1 MRHLLAALWLAVFA
15 AAPAYA
21 QALVSVPALT
31 ARVSDQTGTLTA
43 EQLAGLEQQLL
54 AFEQRKGAQV
64 ALLIVPTTQPEAI
77 EQYSIRVA
85 EAWKLGREKPDDGV
99 LLLVALKDRTMRIEV
114 GYGLE
119 GVLTDATS
127 RRIIAETI
135 TPPFRQGDY
144 FGGLNA
150 GLQQIL
156 RVVDGEALPPPP
168 ERSTRTGRQ
177 GSGTPLLPV
186 LFVIVFFGGALL
198 RALLGRPVGALLTA
212 GLAAGAVWLLSQA
225 LAFTVLAGLGALVY
239 NLVATSASRGGGGLG
254 GGFGGFGGGGFGGG
268 GGGGGGGFGG
278 GGGGFGGGG
287 ASGRW

>member
-64 ALLIVPTTQPEAI
+64 ALLMVSTTQPETI
-77 EQYSIRVA
+77 EQYSLRVV
-85 EAWKLGREKPDDGV
+85 EAWKLGRDKPDDGA

-119 GVLTDATS
+119 GALTDATS

-135 TPPFRQGDY
+135 TPHFRQGDY
-144 FGGLNA
+144 FGGVSA

-156 RVVDGEALPPPP
+156 SVVDGEPLPPPP
-168 ERSTRTGRQ
+168 ERTARTGRQ
-177 GSGTPLLPV
+177 GSGGPLLPV
-186 LFVIVFFGGALL
+186 LFVLVVFGGAML
-198 RALLGRPVGALLTA
+198 RGVLGRPVGALVTG
-212 GLAAGAVWLLSQA
+212 GLAAGVVWLLSQT
-225 LAFTVLAGLGALVY
+225 LVFVVLAGLGALVF
-239 NLVATSASRGGGGLG
+239 NLVAVGAGRGGGLG

-268 GGGGGGGFGG
+268 SSGGGFGG